1 MGKKLLFVFL
11 DGVGLGKADPE
22 INPFIH
28 AALPALDDLFN
39 GNKIIA
45 DSHLPG
51 SVSKQGLLHTNQAS
65 LLNLDACMGI
75 AGVPQSATGQA
86 SLLTGKNVSALLGFH
101 DGPKPSPRVMDILK
115 EGTLFS
121 QLHQYKLEATLLNAY
136 PPRYFKS
143 IDSGKRLPGVV
154 ALSALYAGMNLRT
167 KEDLQRGEAISVDFS
182 AQGWHDH
189 LGYQETPLL
198 NYRQAGERLFILA
211 NGYELAFF
219 EFWLSDVAGHK
230 QEMKPAC
237 DLLERFDTVL
247 GSLVTNWDDDG
258 GLILI
263 TSDHGNLEDLSTR
276 HHTRN
281 DVPLILIGS
290 QANRDGF
297 ITNLISASGSREK
310 LDLTDITPAIL
321 SFFEISKEYPPVSP
335 LL

>member
-1 MGKKLLFVFL
+1 MGKKLLFIFL
-11 DGVGLGKADPE
+11 DGVGLGKEDPE
-22 INPFIH
+22 INPFIR
-28 AALPALDDLFN
+28 AVLPTLDGLLN

-45 DSHLPG
+45 NGYLPG
-51 SVSKQGLLHTNQAS
+51 LESKHGLLHTKQAS

-75 AGVPQSATGQA
+75 EGLPQSASGQA

-101 DGPKPSPRVMDILK
+101 DGPKPSTRVMEILK

-121 QLHQYKLEATLLNAY
+121 QLHQYKLEASLLNAY

-143 IDSGKRLPGVV
+143 IESGKRLPGVV
-154 ALSALYAGMNLRT
+154 AQSALYAGMHLRT

-189 LGYQETPLL
+189 LGYHETPLL
-198 NYRQAGERLFILA
+198 NYRQAGERLLILA
-211 NGYELAFF
+211 DGYDLAFF
-219 EFWLSDVAGHK
+219 EFWLSDIAGHK

-237 DLLERFDTVL
+237 DLLGIFDTVL
-247 GSLVTNWDDDG
+247 GSLVTHSDDAD

-281 DVPLILIGS
+281 DVPLLLIGS

-297 ITNLISASGSREK
+297 IKKLISASGSREK

-321 SFFEISKEYPPVSP
+321 SLFEIPREYPPVSQ